1 MLSGMT
7 DVRLATQADV
17 PRVSEAL
24 GRAFWDDPVM
34 RFLIPSSDT
43 GLRSLMKLET
53 KSALKHTTAYMTGD
67 GSAAALWKP
76 PGKWRTSMGELLS
89 MAPLTIAALRAR
101 LLLGLSVLSAV
112 EKKHPADPPHWYLA
126 VLGTE
131 PDAQG
136 KGYGSAVLQP
146 VLQQCDSKGEP
157 AYLESSKEKNIPFY
171 ERHGFRVTEEI
182 ALPKGGPPVW
192 GMWRDPQV

>member
-1 MLSGMT
+1 VT
-7 DVRLATQADV
+7 DVRKATTADL
-17 PRVSEAL
+17 PRVAEAL

-34 RFLIPSSDT
+34 RFLIPT
-43 GLRSLMKLET
+43 GDSQLRSLMKLEA
-53 KSALKHTTAYMTGD
+53 KSALKQDTAFMTED
-67 GSAAALWKP
+67 GGAAALWKP
-76 PGKWRTSMGELLS
+76 PGAWRTSMGELLS

-101 LLLGLSVLSAV
+101 LLVGLSVLTAV
-112 EKKHPADPPHWYLA
+112 EKKHPKDPPHWYLA

-136 KGYGSAVLQP
+136 KGHGSAVLRP
-146 VLQQCDSKGEP
+146 VLEQCDQRGEP
-157 AYLESSKEKNIPFY
+157 AYLESSKERNIPFY

-192 GMWRDPQV
+192 GMWREPQV

>member
-1 MLSGMT
+1 MT
-7 DVRLATQADV
+7 DVRKATTADL
-17 PRVSEAL
+17 PRMAEAL

-34 RFLIPSSDT
+34 RFLIPTGDT
-43 GLRSLMKLET
+43 PLRQLMKLES
-53 KSALKHTTAYMTGD
+53 KSALKQDTAYTTAD
-67 GSAAALWKP
+67 GGSVALWKP

-89 MAPLTIAALRAR
+89 MAPLTISALRRR

-112 EKKHPADPPHWYLA
+112 EKKHPNDPPHWYLA

-131 PDAQG
+131 PASQG
-136 KGYGSAVLQP
+136 KGNGSAVLQP
-146 VLQQCDSKGEP
+146 VLQRCDAEGEP

-182 ALPKGGPPVW
+182 ALPKGGPPIW
-192 GMWRDPQV
+192 GMWRDPQT

>member
-1 MLSGMT
+1 
-7 DVRLATQADV
+7 
-17 PRVSEAL
+17 
-24 GRAFWDDPVM
+24 M
-34 RFLIPSSDT
+34 RFLIPTGDT
-43 GLRSLMKLET
+43 QLRQLMKLEA
-53 KSALKHTTAYMTGD
+53 KSALRQDTAYMTGD
-67 GSAAALWKP
+67 GGSAALWKP

-89 MAPLTIAALRAR
+89 MAPLTIGALRRR
-101 LLLGLSVLSAV
+101 LFLALSVLSAV
-112 EKKHPADPPHWYLA
+112 EKTHPKDPPHWYLA

-136 KGYGSAVLQP
+136 KGAGSAVLQP
-146 VLQQCDSKGEP
+146 GLQQCDAQGEP

>member
-1 MLSGMT
+1 VT
-7 DVRLATQADV
+7 DVRKATAADL

-34 RFLIPSSDT
+34 RFLIPT
-43 GLRSLMKLET
+43 GDGQLRTLMKLEA
-53 KSALKHTTAYMTGD
+53 KSSLKQDTAYMAAD

-89 MAPLTIAALRAR
+89 MAPLTIGALRGR
-101 LLLGLSVLSAV
+101 LLLGLTVLTAV

-136 KGYGSAVLQP
+136 KGHGSAVLQP
-146 VLQQCDSKGEP
+146 VLERCDREGEP

-171 ERHGFRVTEEI
+171 ERHGFKVTEEI
-182 ALPKGGPPVW
+182 ALPKGGPPIW
-192 GMWRDPQV
+192 GMWRDPR

>member
-1 MLSGMT
+1 VT
-7 DVRLATQADV
+7 DVRKATATDV

-34 RFLIPSSDT
+34 RFLIPKSDASLQT
-43 GLRSLMKLET
+43 LMKLET
-53 KSALKHTTAYMTGD
+53 KSALKHATAYMTAD

-76 PGKWRTSMGELLS
+76 PGKWRTSMAELLS
-89 MAPLTIAALRAR
+89 MAPLTIGALRGR
-101 LLLGLSVLSAV
+101 ILLGLSVLNAV
-112 EKKHPADPPHWYLA
+112 EKKHPDDPPHWYLA

-136 KGYGSAVLQP
+136 KGHGSAVLEP
-146 VLQQCDSKGEP
+146 VLRECDAKAEP
-157 AYLESSKEKNIPFY
+157 AYLESSKERNIPFY
-171 ERHGFRVTEEI
+171 ERHGFAVTEEI
-182 ALPKGGPPVW
+182 HLPKGGPPVW

>member
-1 MLSGMT
+1 VT
-7 DVRLATQADV
+7 DVRKATTQDV
-17 PRVSEAL
+17 DRVSQAL

-34 RFLIPSSDT
+34 RFLIPSRDD
-43 GLRSLMKLET
+43 GLRALMKMET
-53 KSALKHTTAYMTGD
+53 KSALKHGTAYMTED
-67 GSAAALWKP
+67 GAAAALWKP
-76 PGKWRTSMGELLS
+76 PGKWRTTMGELLA
-89 MAPLTIAALRAR
+89 MAPLTISSLRGR
-101 LLLGLSVLSAV
+101 LFIGLSVLNAV
-112 EKKHPADPPHWYLA
+112 EKKHPTDPPHWYLA

-136 KGYGSAVLQP
+136 KGCGSAVLEP
-146 VLQQCDSKGEP
+146 VLSQCDAATEP
-157 AYLESSKEKNIPFY
+157 AYLESSKQKNIPFY